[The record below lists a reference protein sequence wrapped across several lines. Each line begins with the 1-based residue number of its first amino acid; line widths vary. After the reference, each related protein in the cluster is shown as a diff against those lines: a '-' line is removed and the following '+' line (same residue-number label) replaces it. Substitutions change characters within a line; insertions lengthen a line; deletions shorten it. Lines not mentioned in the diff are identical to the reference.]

1 MWKKSMSAGIILI
14 ICFLMAGCTGKTGHV
29 DRSVPDGEIT
39 EESKDYIVVGYSQV
53 GSESDYRIENTESV
67 RETFTQ
73 KNGYYLLFE
82 DAQQKQENQLK
93 TIRNFILQE
102 VDYIVLDPVV
112 ETGWEAVLQ
121 EAKDAGIPVILSD
134 RSVEVE
140 DENLYT
146 CWVGSNFD
154 EEGACAGKWLENY
167 LASQGRT
174 GEEIRIVTLQGTP
187 GSTSQLGRTRGFQ
200 KVQERNGNW
209 NMLERKSGDFTQAKG
224 KEVMEE
230 FLNKYQD
237 IDVVVSENDNM
248 TFGAIEAIKEA
259 GKTCGPE
266 GEIIIISF
274 DCVQAALSA
283 MKRGDIN
290 VDIECNPLLAPKIA
304 EVIDKLKSGEKV
316 EKVYY
321 IEESY
326 YDTSMDLDNI
336 IRKRSYKKNK
346 QSENNKTE

>member
-1 MWKKSMSAGIILI
+1 MKNRYRNVCMLFVI
-14 ICFLMAGCTGKTGHV
+14 FLFMTGCAQSSHFV
-29 DRSVPDGEIT
+29 SEVIPDGEI
-39 EESKDYIVVGYSQV
+39 EEEKEDYIVVGYSQV
-53 GSESDYRIENTESV
+53 GSESDYRIANTKSV
-67 RETFTQ
+67 RDTFTQ

-146 CWVGSNFD
+146 AWVGSDFE
-154 EEGACAGKWLENY
+154 EEGVCAGKWLENY
-167 LASQGRT
+167 LASTGRT
-174 GEEIRIVTLQGTP
+174 QEEIQIVTLQGTL
-187 GSTSQLGRTRGFQ
+187 GSTSQIGRTKGFQ
-200 KVQERNGNW
+200 NVLEKNPNW
-209 NMLERKSGDFTQAKG
+209 KMLDRKSGDFTQAKG

-230 FLNKYQD
+230 FLEKYPE

-266 GEIIIISF
+266 GDIILISF
-274 DCVQAALSA
+274 DSVQAALQA
-283 MKRGDIN
+283 MKKGDIN

-304 EVIDKLKSGEKV
+304 EIIDKLEAGEEVGKIHYV
-316 EKVYY
+316 
-321 IEESY
+321 EESY
-326 YDTSMDLDNI
+326 YDTFMDLDSV
-336 IRKRSYKKNK
+336 IRKRSY
-346 QSENNKTE
+346 